1 VIEKRSFPAWQAT
14 KFRLRPKRK
23 GKSCFL
29 SAPSAINLETAGSE
43 APALRSGIPDETST
57 RTSKSDSFLDADY
70 SDLVA
75 KLNRMHDSR
84 NKLILLLKEYPFGV
98 LLASLMLTIIGA
110 PLTSKLTAFI
120 PGLHG
125 QAAIAPLV
133 LVLTLAAAYA
143 ISSSTRSRAASIFLG
158 GLVVAFLCLSTL
170 FRHDSLMAIN
180 LVALM
185 AFLTYVIFVLV
196 PVVFRAP
203 LVDGNILCGA
213 ASLYLMI
220 GVLIGFI
227 YSLIE
232 LLNPGSFTIVEPAGQ
247 PTPSP
252 GKVHPG
258 WLIYFSLTTLTTVS
272 MGDMLPSTDI
282 ARSMVVLEAVT
293 GQFLI
298 VLMMARLVGLH
309 VAQLS
314 SGRNKPVAFETSER
328 PRPRSESRRHRKSG

>member
-1 VIEKRSFPAWQAT
+1 
-14 KFRLRPKRK
+14 
-23 GKSCFL
+23 
-29 SAPSAINLETAGSE
+29 
-43 APALRSGIPDETST
+43 
-57 RTSKSDSFLDADY
+57 
-70 SDLVA
+70 
-75 KLNRMHDSR
+75 MHDSQ

-110 PLTSKLTAFI
+110 PLTSKLTAFV

-143 ISSSTRSRAASIFLG
+143 ISSSARSRAASIFLG

-185 AFLTYVIFVLV
+185 AFLSYVIFVLV

-258 WLIYFSLTTLTTVS
+258 WLISLTTLTTVS

-282 ARSMVVLEAVT
+282 ARSMVVLEAVI

-328 PRPRSESRRHRKSG
+328 PRQRSESRRHRKSA